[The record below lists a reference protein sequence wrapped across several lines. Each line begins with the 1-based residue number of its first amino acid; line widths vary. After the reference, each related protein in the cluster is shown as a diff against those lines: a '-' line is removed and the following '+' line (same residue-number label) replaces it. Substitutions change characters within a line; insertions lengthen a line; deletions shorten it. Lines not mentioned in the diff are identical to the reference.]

1 MEDVTVTIPGVK
13 LQEALIKSAEE
24 VFKSTYDSPIQKLMK
39 AAIADREGQIKK
51 LVDDVISDALS
62 NADFKARMG
71 DIVLRSMIESALN
84 KR

>member
-1 MEDVTVTIPGVK
+1 MEDITVTIPGEK
-13 LQEALIKSAEE
+13 LQEALVKAAED
-24 VFKSTYDSPIQKLMK
+24 VFKSSYDSPIQKMMK
-39 AAIADREGQIKK
+39 AAITEREGQIKK
-51 LVDDVISDALS
+51 LVDDIISEALS